1 MATQEQTFKEVLSL
15 AKQLTPGQKL
25 RLIGEIV
32 LDLEEPLQRAEDG
45 ERPLRSLYG
54 LWKDFGVSISAE
66 EIDKA
71 RQEMGGRL
79 FPARHMTPKELIYGN
94 RQDSYKASVMRYC
107 DSPPAMGR
115 ETCASSAPWLA
126 AKPDPIAIS
135 TSW

>member
-1 MATQEQTFKEVLSL
+1 MAPQEPTFEEVLNL

-71 RQEMGGRL
+71 RQEMWGN
-79 FPARHMTPKELIYGN
+79 FP
-94 RQDSYKASVMRYC
+94 
-107 DSPPAMGR
+107 R
-115 ETCASSAPWLA
+115 E
-126 AKPDPIAIS
+126 DI
-135 TSW
+135 